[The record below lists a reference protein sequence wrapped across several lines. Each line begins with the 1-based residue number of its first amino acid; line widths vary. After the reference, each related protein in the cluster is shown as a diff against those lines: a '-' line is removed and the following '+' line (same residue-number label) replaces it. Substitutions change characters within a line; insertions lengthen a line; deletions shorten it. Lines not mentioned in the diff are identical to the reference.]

1 MQTHTQKVAALGE
14 VLWDMLP
21 EGRRLGGAP
30 TNFACHVAQFGL
42 DACLVSAVG
51 DDEPGHTALDE
62 LNRRGLGRYIAVVPD
77 HPTGTVGVQLDAAGV
92 PAYEIRRDAA
102 WDFIPWTDALAEL
115 AAGVQ
120 AVCFG
125 TLAQRSPVS
134 RQTLTRFL
142 DTMPRDGKRL
152 RVLDVN
158 LRPPLPA
165 DDTIVDAL
173 ARCNVLKLNDEELPR
188 VTAAVGL
195 PPDTPPEEAARRLV
209 ADCGLRALIL
219 TCGAT
224 GSHVFTPEAE
234 SHLATPKST
243 WPTQWVLAIRS
254 PPHSQPPSS
263 AERTWPRP
271 TGSPCARRP
280 TSARSTA
287 PRRPCPQTSR
297 KPPAD
302 HPQPGRSPGNVTT
315 RHGPVRQSIPS
326 HRPVSCVGS
335 RKPKPAAPSS

>member
-30 TNFACHVAQFGL
+30 ANFACHVAQFGL

-51 DDEPGHTALDE
+51 DDEPGHAALSE
-62 LNRRGLGRYIAVVPD
+62 LGRRGLDRYIAVVPD
-77 HPTGTVGVQLDAAGV
+77 RPTGTVGVQLDTAGI
-92 PAYEIRRDAA
+92 PAYEIHRDVA

-125 TLAQRSPVS
+125 TLALRSPVS

-142 DTMPRDGKRL
+142 DAMPRGGGRL

-158 LRPPLPA
+158 LRPPLPS
-165 DDTIVDAL
+165 DDTVIDAL

-188 VTAAVGL
+188 VAVAVGL
-195 PPDTPPEEAARRLV
+195 LPDLPPEETARRLR

-219 TCGAT
+219 TCGAR
-224 GSHVFTPEAE
+224 GSHVFTPDAE
-234 SHLATPKST
+234 SHLATPHVDVADTVGAGDSFTAAFTAALLSGADVTKAHRLAVRTSAYVC
-243 WPTQWVLAIRS
+243 TQHGATPALPADITQAIR
-254 PPHSQPPSS
+254 
-263 AERTWPRP
+263 
-271 TGSPCARRP
+271 
-280 TSARSTA
+280 
-287 PRRPCPQTSR
+287 
-297 KPPAD
+297 
-302 HPQPGRSPGNVTT
+302 
-315 RHGPVRQSIPS
+315 
-326 HRPVSCVGS
+326 
-335 RKPKPAAPSS
+335 

>member
-92 PAYEIRRDAA
+92 PAYEICRNAA

-234 SHLATPKST
+234 SHLATPEVDVADTVGAGDSFTAAFTAALLCGADVAKAHR
-243 WPTQWVLAIRS
+243 LAVR
-254 PPHSQPPSS
+254 
-263 AERTWPRP
+263 
-271 TGSPCARRP
+271 
-280 TSARSTA
+280 TSAYVCTQHGA
-287 PRRPCPQTSR
+287 TPTL
-297 KPPAD
+297 PAD
-302 HPQPGRSPGNVTT
+302 ITQAT
-315 RHGPVRQSIPS
+315 R
-326 HRPVSCVGS
+326 
-335 RKPKPAAPSS
+335 

>member
-30 TNFACHVAQFGL
+30 ANFACHVAQFGL

-51 DDEPGHTALDE
+51 DDEPGHAALSE
-62 LNRRGLGRYIAVVPD
+62 LGRRGLDRYIAVVPD
-77 HPTGTVGVQLDAAGV
+77 RPTGTVGVQLDAAGI
-92 PAYEIRRDAA
+92 PAYEIHRDVA

-125 TLAQRSPVS
+125 TLALRSPVS

-142 DTMPRDGKRL
+142 DAMPRGGGRL

-158 LRPPLPA
+158 LRPTLPS
-165 DDTIVDAL
+165 DDTVIDAL

-188 VTAAVGL
+188 VAVAVGL
-195 PPDTPPEEAARRLV
+195 PPDLPPEETARRLR

-219 TCGAT
+219 TCGAR
-224 GSHVFTPEAE
+224 GSHVFTPDAE
-234 SHLATPKST
+234 SHLATPHVDVADTVGAGDSFTAAFTAALLSGADVIKAHQLAVRTSAYVC
-243 WPTQWVLAIRS
+243 TQHGATPALPADITQAIR
-254 PPHSQPPSS
+254 
-263 AERTWPRP
+263 
-271 TGSPCARRP
+271 
-280 TSARSTA
+280 
-287 PRRPCPQTSR
+287 
-297 KPPAD
+297 
-302 HPQPGRSPGNVTT
+302 
-315 RHGPVRQSIPS
+315 
-326 HRPVSCVGS
+326 
-335 RKPKPAAPSS
+335 

>member
-30 TNFACHVAQFGL
+30 ANFACHVAQFGL

-51 DDEPGHTALDE
+51 DDEPGHAALSE
-62 LNRRGLGRYIAVVPD
+62 LGRRGLDRYIAVVPD
-77 HPTGTVGVQLDAAGV
+77 RPTGTVGVQFDAAGI
-92 PAYEIRRDAA
+92 PAYEIHRGVA

-125 TLAQRSPVS
+125 TLALRSPAS

-142 DTMPRDGKRL
+142 DAMPRGGGRL

-158 LRPPLPA
+158 LRPPLPS
-165 DDTIVDAL
+165 DDTVIDAL

-188 VTAAVGL
+188 VAVAVGL
-195 PPDTPPEEAARRLV
+195 PPDLPPEETARRLR

-219 TCGAT
+219 TCGAR
-224 GSHVFTPEAE
+224 GSHVFTPDAE
-234 SHLATPKST
+234 SHLATPHVDVADTVGAGDSFTAAFTAALLSGADVTKAHRLAVRTSAYVC
-243 WPTQWVLAIRS
+243 TQHGATPALPADITQAIR
-254 PPHSQPPSS
+254 
-263 AERTWPRP
+263 
-271 TGSPCARRP
+271 
-280 TSARSTA
+280 
-287 PRRPCPQTSR
+287 
-297 KPPAD
+297 
-302 HPQPGRSPGNVTT
+302 
-315 RHGPVRQSIPS
+315 
-326 HRPVSCVGS
+326 
-335 RKPKPAAPSS
+335 

>member
-30 TNFACHVAQFGL
+30 ANFACHVAQFGL

-51 DDEPGHTALDE
+51 DDEPGHAALSE
-62 LNRRGLGRYIAVVPD
+62 LGRRGLDRYIAVVPD
-77 HPTGTVGVQLDAAGV
+77 RPTGTVGVQLDAAGI
-92 PAYEIRRDAA
+92 PAYEIHRDVA

-125 TLAQRSPVS
+125 TLALRSPAS

-142 DTMPRDGKRL
+142 DAMPRGGGRL

-158 LRPPLPA
+158 LRPPLPS
-165 DDTIVDAL
+165 DDTVIDAL

-188 VTAAVGL
+188 VAVAVGL
-195 PPDTPPEEAARRLV
+195 SPDLPPEETARRLR

-219 TCGAT
+219 TCGAR
-224 GSHVFTPEAE
+224 GSHVFTPDAE
-234 SHLATPKST
+234 SHLATPHVDVADTVGAGDSFTAAFTAALLSGADVTKAHRLAVRTSAYVC
-243 WPTQWVLAIRS
+243 TQHGATPALPADITQAIR
-254 PPHSQPPSS
+254 
-263 AERTWPRP
+263 
-271 TGSPCARRP
+271 
-280 TSARSTA
+280 
-287 PRRPCPQTSR
+287 
-297 KPPAD
+297 
-302 HPQPGRSPGNVTT
+302 
-315 RHGPVRQSIPS
+315 
-326 HRPVSCVGS
+326 
-335 RKPKPAAPSS
+335 

>member
-30 TNFACHVAQFGL
+30 ANFACHVAQFGL

-51 DDEPGHTALDE
+51 DDEPGHAALSE
-62 LNRRGLGRYIAVVPD
+62 LGRRSLDRYIAVVPD
-77 HPTGTVGVQLDAAGV
+77 RPTGTVGVQLDAAGI
-92 PAYEIRRDAA
+92 PAYDIHRDVA

-115 AAGVQ
+115 ATGVQ

-173 ARCNVLKLNDEELPR
+173 ARCNVLKLNDEELPH

-234 SHLATPKST
+234 SHLATPEVDVADTVGAGDSFTAAFTAALLCGADVAKAHR
-243 WPTQWVLAIRS
+243 LAVR
-254 PPHSQPPSS
+254 
-263 AERTWPRP
+263 
-271 TGSPCARRP
+271 
-280 TSARSTA
+280 TSAYVCTQHGA
-287 PRRPCPQTSR
+287 TPTL
-297 KPPAD
+297 PAD
-302 HPQPGRSPGNVTT
+302 ITQAT
-315 RHGPVRQSIPS
+315 R
-326 HRPVSCVGS
+326 
-335 RKPKPAAPSS
+335 